1 MEINNKNEFIKKMRN
16 FNLKKIPMF
25 GLFKKSCHEEL
36 NKVHLFER
44 VVSPIPG
51 VSKYSYRKKGKY
63 EIIFDGKQ
71 FSDLTEP
78 LAQAI
83 SNLLA
88 HAWIIIWGDDKAGL
102 HVGVTTKMEF
112 RLYID
117 AAKLHTGHK
126 FEDHDEKLNNLLETI
141 GINRK

>member
-1 MEINNKNEFIKKMRN
+1 MEVNNKNEFIKKMKS

-25 GLFKKSCHEEL
+25 GLFKKPCHDEL

-44 VVSPIPG
+44 IVSPIPG
-51 VSKYSYRKKGKY
+51 VSKYSYRKKGEY

-88 HAWIIIWGDDKAGL
+88 HAWIIIWGDDKAEL

-112 RLYID
+112 RLYIG
-117 AAKLHTGHK
+117 AAKLHIGHK

-141 GINRK
+141 GINRE